1 MLDAVA
7 IVQADRMAGP
17 GGRRQPRSF
26 VVELVGGDVA
36 PTAYARVAE
45 RARRTTPAFVRRVV
59 SAPSLGLPPRGP
71 VLPPA
76 PRARRKRQLPSQ
88 RKQPPQP
95 PQQKQLPLEKPQRAI
110 AAVTVA
116 SSRRPQSAALPTRQH
131 QQPERQAM
139 LRRPRSAAVPSGS
152 AGSLAL
158 DAQSMRATHAA
169 ASRPVAAQQR
179 AKEYA
184 LEYENSKLSQLQP
197 EPEPEPDV
205 PQVNVLDD
213 ETMAELLFQEIDV
226 DGSGTLDWGEIDAL
240 AKQLGQ
246 PLSEEELTAA
256 MLEMDEDGN
265 GTRSPLVFLWP
276 RCDL

>member
-1 MLDAVA
+1 
-7 IVQADRMAGP
+7 
-17 GGRRQPRSF
+17 
-26 VVELVGGDVA
+26 
-36 PTAYARVAE
+36 
-45 RARRTTPAFVRRVV
+45 
-59 SAPSLGLPPRGP
+59 
-71 VLPPA
+71 
-76 PRARRKRQLPSQ
+76 
-88 RKQPPQP
+88 
-95 PQQKQLPLEKPQRAI
+95 
-110 AAVTVA
+110 
-116 SSRRPQSAALPTRQH
+116 
-131 QQPERQAM
+131 
-139 LRRPRSAAVPSGS
+139 
-152 AGSLAL
+152 
-158 DAQSMRATHAA
+158 MRATHAA

-265 GTRSPLVFLWP
+265 GTRSPLVFYGLAAIS
-276 RCDL
+276 DLPGC